1 MSISKTVLFAL
12 GVAAVTAFASVYAP
26 TNARADF
33 LTNGSFE
40 TGDLTGWT
48 DGGNTGYAFVNT
60 GAFGSFTGA
69 QNGTFYVLAGPPDS
83 DETLSQTFSD
93 TAGQALNISF
103 WLAAVGDIPS
113 DLSISFN
120 GTTLLSLTD
129 PNTNGIWTNYAF
141 AVTGTGSDTFT
152 VGFRDDPLYIALDN
166 FSITGTPLPATW
178 MMLLPCVFGLG
189 LLAHRRRQKNASL
202 ASA

>member
-1 MSISKTVLFAL
+1 MSTSKTALFGL

-26 TNARADF
+26 TNARADL

-48 DGGNTGYAFVNT
+48 DGGNTSNAFVTT
-60 GAFGSFTGA
+60 GPFGSFIGA
-69 QNGTFYVLAGPPDS
+69 EDGTYYVIAGPQGS

-93 TAGQALNISF
+93 TAGNALDISF
-103 WLAAVGDIPS
+103 WLAAVGDSPS

-129 PNTNGIWTNYAF
+129 PTTNGIWTNYSF
-141 AVTGTGSDTFT
+141 AVTATGSDTFT
-152 VGFRDDPLYIALDN
+152 VGFRDDPGVLALDN
-166 FSITGTPLPATW
+166 FSIAGTPLPATW
-178 MMLLPCVFGLG
+178 TMLLPCVVGFG

-202 ASA
+202 ATA